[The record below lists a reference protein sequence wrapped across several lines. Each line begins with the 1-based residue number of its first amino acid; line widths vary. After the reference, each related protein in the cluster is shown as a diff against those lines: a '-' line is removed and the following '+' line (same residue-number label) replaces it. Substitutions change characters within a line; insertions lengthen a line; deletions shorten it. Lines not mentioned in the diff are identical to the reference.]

1 MLWTGHTAP
10 SAICP
15 KHDLLWTEHTQSASV
30 STVYLNFRYG
40 ERWGCVLIYMAYFQI
55 RWIVRKTTFVMT
67 KLVKSCLLCLKC
79 FVAQKG
85 LIKSTSVL
93 LSSWSSCYGLQ
104 CRINNVH
111 VIWKCSEWGPCG
123 DGPLITHSWWQ
134 QCPRIGDVATPLPA
148 QVSYFILIPNNFLW
162 NIIVTYF
169 LSPDVNPITHVKCEM
184 WTWNVEMDTKI
195 LIQSRL
201 WYEKLLEQPLVVNDS
216 ILTLEN

>member
-1 MLWTGHTAP
+1 ML
-10 SAICP
+10 
-15 KHDLLWTEHTQSASV
+15 KM
-30 STVYLNFRYG
+30 FRG
-40 ERWGCVLIYMAYFQI
+40 SKV
-55 RWIVRKTTFVMT
+55 
-67 KLVKSCLLCLKC
+67 
-79 FVAQKG
+79 

-184 WTWNVEMDTKI
+184 WNVNLKCWNGHQNFNTIEIVIWKVIGTAIGCK
-195 LIQSRL
+195 RC
-201 WYEKLLEQPLVVNDS
+201 YFNFGKLKVIINFLN
-216 ILTLEN
+216 

>member
-30 STVYLNFRYG
+30 STVYLHFRYG

-67 KLVKSCLLCLKC
+67 KIVKSYLLCLKC

-93 LSSWSSCYGLQ
+93 LSSLSSMLWST
-104 CRINNVH
+104 VPD
-111 VIWKCSEWGPCG
+111 K
-123 DGPLITHSWWQ
+123 
-134 QCPRIGDVATPLPA
+134 QCPCDLKMFRMRPLWRRASDHPFMMA
-148 QVSYFILIPNNFLW
+148 AV
-162 NIIVTYF
+162 
-169 LSPDVNPITHVKCEM
+169 SPDWRCCYPTSCSGKLFYFNPKQFSVKYYCDLLFITGC
-184 WTWNVEMDTKI
+184 
-195 LIQSRL
+195 
-201 WYEKLLEQPLVVNDS
+201 
-216 ILTLEN
+216 